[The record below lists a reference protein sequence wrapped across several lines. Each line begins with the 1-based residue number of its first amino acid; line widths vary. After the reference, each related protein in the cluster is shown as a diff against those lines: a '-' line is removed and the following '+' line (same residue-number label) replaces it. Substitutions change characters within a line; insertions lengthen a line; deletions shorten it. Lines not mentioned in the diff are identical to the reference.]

1 MVAATDADLPMA
13 SPLTTNS
20 TRRLRWRPS
29 ALSFE
34 AAGCVFCQRSF
45 AVDSKDSVFDFGV
58 GRGIRTASQQLITSF
73 NTFAPGIGVFQNHR
87 VAWLRY
93 CEIGLGADNH
103 AEGLHIGD
111 GFYFAIAALK
121 RQFTSNLLQERNELF
136 RRRHRRN

>member
-1 MVAATDADLPMA
+1 VVAAIDADLPVA

-34 AAGCVFCQRSF
+34 AAGCVLPAEFCGRFQSSI
-45 AVDSKDSVFDFGV
+45 VDFGV

-93 CEIGLGADNH
+93 CEKGFGADNH